1 MYIVIMGGGRV
12 GLSLADRLI
21 IHGYDVTIIESDEN
35 LCDQA
40 SEELDAMII
49 CGNGTDTKTLE
60 EANIEE
66 ADVFV
71 ATTGNDESKSIL
83 TGKLLQE

>member
-21 IHGYDVTIIESDEN
+21 IHGYDVTIIESDDN

-49 CGNGTDTKTLE
+49 CGNGTDTRNRKGSGSRSGHEGHTDLR
-60 EANIEE
+60 AC
-66 ADVFV
+66 
-71 ATTGNDESKSIL
+71 GLRGLRHQS
-83 TGKLLQE
+83 